1 VKPYTLIIVP
11 RWLYDKL
18 RPAITSTA
26 AWKEYRAGLT
36 EYMVAC
42 ILTTH
47 YLPHRDGLDKSVLL
61 GYTCGN
67 DDGAIYWH
75 ACDDYD
81 AALAHTFHLVA
92 DRVGVSPE

>member
-1 VKPYTLIIVP
+1 MKPYTLIIVP
-11 RWLYDKL
+11 RRLYDKL
-18 RPAITSTA
+18 RPGITSTA
-26 AWKEYRAGLT
+26 AWKEYRDGPT

-81 AALAHTFHLVA
+81 RALSELFKLLPERA
-92 DRVGVSPE
+92 RVTPE